1 MNQSRRETLRVDAG
15 EADQRLDVYLARALP
30 DLSRSRLQQ
39 LIRKGFVRVDGRSP
53 RVSDLIKADNLIEI
67 EIPPP
72 VSTGLVAEDLPLSV
86 VFEDASLIVIDKAAG
101 MVVHPSAGHPSGTL
115 VNALLHHC
123 GDLSGI
129 GGALRPGIVHRMDKG
144 TSGLLVVAKSDAA
157 HHALAAQFK
166 AHSVDRE
173 YLAAVWGRFKS
184 ETGRFDWPVGRH
196 PRDRKRMSVSSRRGK
211 DALTLFRLEREIGSF
226 TLLRL
231 RLGTGRTH
239 QIRVHLAASGH
250 PVAGDPTYG
259 GGAARGGMAPQAVR
273 QAIRALGRPAL
284 HATTLGFD
292 HPASRERLRFNSPLP
307 TELCVFLE
315 ALEAS

>member
-1 MNQSRRETLRVDAG
+1 
-15 EADQRLDVYLARALP
+15 
-30 DLSRSRLQQ
+30 
-39 LIRKGFVRVDGRSP
+39 
-53 RVSDLIKADNLIEI
+53 VSALIKADSLIEL

-72 VSTGLVAEDLPLSV
+72 VFTDMVAEDLPLSV
-86 VFEDASLIVIDKAAG
+86 VFEDASLIVIDKPAG
-101 MVVHPSAGHPSGTL
+101 MVVHPSAGHPRGTL

-123 GDLSGI
+123 ADLSGI

-173 YLAAVWGRFKS
+173 YLAVVWGRFKS

-211 DALTLFRLEREIGSF
+211 DALTLFRVEREIGSF

-250 PVAGDPTYG
+250 PVVGDPTYG
-259 GGAARGGMAPQAVR
+259 GGAVRGGVATQAVR
-273 QAIRALGRPAL
+273 QAIRALSRPAL

-292 HPASRERLRFNSPLP
+292 HPESRERLRFNSPLP
-307 TELCVFLE
+307 TELLEFLE
-315 ALEAS
+315 VLGAS